1 MVEIFTQN
9 GREVKRRLAIGFLI
23 DMFSNSS
30 RVEPESTGWVPAVS
44 KGHEAL
50 VILRRVRP

>member
-1 MVEIFTQN
+1 MDEMITRN

-23 DMFSNSS
+23 DLFSNSS
-30 RVEPESTGWVPAVS
+30 RAESESTGWVPAVS

>member
-1 MVEIFTQN
+1 MVEIITRI
-9 GREVKRRLAIGFLI
+9 GREVKQRLAMGFLI
-23 DMFSNSS
+23 DLFSNSS
-30 RVEPESTGWVPAVS
+30 RVESESTGWVPAVS